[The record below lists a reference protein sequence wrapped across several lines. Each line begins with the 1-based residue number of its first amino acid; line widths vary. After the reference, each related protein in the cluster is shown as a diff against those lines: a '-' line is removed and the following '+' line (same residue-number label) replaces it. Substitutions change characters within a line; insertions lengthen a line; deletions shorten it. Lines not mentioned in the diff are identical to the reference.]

1 MKLSPNE
8 IRDICELLQKGKP
21 LPEKYRFLLFGDKRE
36 LELVWDGKTDE
47 TTSVVLPF
55 QTIEHIDEPRSE
67 KEIKLQQQL
76 FDTAGRQVKG
86 WADKLIW
93 GDNKLIMSSLL
104 YGPLRDE
111 IEAQGGIKLIYIDPP
126 FDVGADFSINLEI
139 GGEEFKKEPSVIE
152 EIAYRDTWGRG
163 ADSFLSM
170 IYERLQLM
178 RDLLAEDGSIY
189 VHCDWRVSTHLRL
202 ILDELF
208 GNDNHQNEIIWHFVK
223 GASGDD
229 RFGRKHQTIYW
240 YKKSQDGQ
248 IFNREAI
255 GVPYSAETLAR
266 ARRGEA
272 RYQVSAEVLEEKGKN
287 PGDVWSDIHPLQG
300 NSIENT
306 GYGTQK
312 PEALLERI
320 IKASSNEGDL
330 VADFFCGAGTT
341 LAVAEKLG
349 RKWIGSDLGR
359 YAIHTYRKR
368 LIDVQRQLKKD
379 GKQYRAFEIL
389 NLGVYE
395 RQEFVRVDG
404 DIRAEERERIRAEKE
419 RKFKEMVLQAY
430 KAEAV
435 QSFRNFVGK
444 KRDRLVAVG
453 PLELPVSQ
461 ALVEAIVEECRDKG
475 ISKADVLGFDFE
487 MGIDFAELRK
497 GGVDVQ
503 PKLIPRDVFDKRA
516 IEKGQVKFY
525 DLAFVDAQ
533 VTVKGNTVAVELKD
547 FSVFYEQDGIERAE
561 EKLKA
566 GSSRAVIENG
576 QVVKVA
582 MDKDSDIVTREV
594 LTKKWSDWIDYW
606 AVDFDYESK
615 KEVVRDED
623 GVEEWTGRYIFENEW
638 QSFRTKKNRDLD
650 LTSAFRE
657 LPKGRH
663 KIAVKVIDIFGNDT
677 TKVMEVKV

>member
-1 MKLSPNE
+1 M
-8 IRDICELLQKGKP
+8 D
-21 LPEKYRFLLFGDKRE
+21 
-36 LELVWDGKTDE
+36 
-47 TTSVVLPF
+47 
-55 QTIEHIDEPRSE
+55 
-67 KEIKLQQQL
+67 
-76 FDTAGRQVKG
+76 
-86 WADKLIW
+86 
-93 GDNKLIMSSLL
+93 
-104 YGPLRDE
+104 
-111 IEAQGGIKLIYIDPP
+111 
-126 FDVGADFSINLEI
+126 
-139 GGEEFKKEPSVIE
+139 
-152 EIAYRDTWGRG
+152 
-163 ADSFLSM
+163 
-170 IYERLQLM
+170 
-178 RDLLAEDGSIY
+178 
-189 VHCDWRVSTHLRL
+189 
-202 ILDELF
+202 
-208 GNDNHQNEIIWHFVK
+208 
-223 GASGDD
+223 
-229 RFGRKHQTIYW
+229 
-240 YKKSQDGQ
+240 
-248 IFNREAI
+248 
-255 GVPYSAETLAR
+255 
-266 ARRGEA
+266 
-272 RYQVSAEVLEEKGKN
+272 
-287 PGDVWSDIHPLQG
+287 GDV
-300 NSIENT
+300 
-306 GYGTQK
+306 
-312 PEALLERI
+312 
-320 IKASSNEGDL
+320 
-330 VADFFCGAGTT
+330 
-341 LAVAEKLG
+341 
-349 RKWIGSDLGR
+349 
-359 YAIHTYRKR
+359 
-368 LIDVQRQLKKD
+368 
-379 GKQYRAFEIL
+379 
-389 NLGVYE
+389 
-395 RQEFVRVDG
+395 
-404 DIRAEERERIRAEKE
+404 RAEERETIRAEKE

-638 QSFRTKKNRDLD
+638 QSFRPKKNRDLD

>member
-86 WADKLIW
+86 WANKLIW
-93 GDNKLIMSSLL
+93 GDNKLLMSCLL
-104 YGPLRDE
+104 KGPLRDE

-229 RFGRKHQTIYW
+229 RFCRKHQTIYW

-287 PGDVWSDIHPLQG
+287 PGDVWSDIHPKVLR
-300 NSIENT
+300 
-306 GYGTQK
+306 
-312 PEALLERI
+312 L
-320 IKASSNEGDL
+320 
-330 VADFFCGAGTT
+330 
-341 LAVAEKLG
+341 KL
-349 RKWIGSDLGR
+349 
-359 YAIHTYRKR
+359 
-368 LIDVQRQLKKD
+368 
-379 GKQYRAFEIL
+379 
-389 NLGVYE
+389 
-395 RQEFVRVDG
+395 
-404 DIRAEERERIRAEKE
+404 DIA
-419 RKFKEMVLQAY
+419 
-430 KAEAV
+430 
-435 QSFRNFVGK
+435 
-444 KRDRLVAVG
+444 
-453 PLELPVSQ
+453 P
-461 ALVEAIVEECRDKG
+461 
-475 ISKADVLGFDFE
+475 
-487 MGIDFAELRK
+487 
-497 GGVDVQ
+497 
-503 PKLIPRDVFDKRA
+503 
-516 IEKGQVKFY
+516 
-525 DLAFVDAQ
+525 
-533 VTVKGNTVAVELKD
+533 
-547 FSVFYEQDGIERAE
+547 
-561 EKLKA
+561 
-566 GSSRAVIENG
+566 
-576 QVVKVA
+576 
-582 MDKDSDIVTREV
+582 
-594 LTKKWSDWIDYW
+594 
-606 AVDFDYESK
+606 
-615 KEVVRDED
+615 
-623 GVEEWTGRYIFENEW
+623 
-638 QSFRTKKNRDLD
+638 
-650 LTSAFRE
+650 
-657 LPKGRH
+657 
-663 KIAVKVIDIFGNDT
+663 
-677 TKVMEVKV
+677 

>member
-359 YAIHTYRKR
+359 YAIHTSRKR